1 MFVGEGAE
9 KLAIPV
15 DFGVCGGGGGVEVVD
30 WRQYTTPFRRRPMHN
45 LLRTEIYEN
54 NQWIPVHGLAKEWSL
69 GCVITASWSPL
80 CGAHITQPRDH
91 PLAVPCTGLL
101 A

>member
-1 MFVGEGAE
+1 MRLLRVQKEMCERERNQPFFWKTDRVSLEDICWEGAE

-45 LLRTEIYEN
+45 LLRTEIYR
-54 NQWIPVHGLAKEWSL
+54 IM
-69 GCVITASWSPL
+69 
-80 CGAHITQPRDH
+80 D
-91 PLAVPCTGLL
+91 PCTGIG
-101 A
+101 